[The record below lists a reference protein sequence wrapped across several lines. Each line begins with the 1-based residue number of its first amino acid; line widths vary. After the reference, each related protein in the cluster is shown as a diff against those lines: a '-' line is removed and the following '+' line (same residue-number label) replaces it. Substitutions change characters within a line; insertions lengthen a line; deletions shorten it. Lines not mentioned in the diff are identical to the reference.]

1 MANGKRALVTG
12 SSRGIGRAI
21 AIALA
26 ADGYEVL
33 IHCAGNMQK
42 AEETRQ
48 ADRKSRPFGDSHT
61 GRFVQ
66 FGSNGQAC
74 GRNGRYRRVG
84 AQRIR
89 AIS

>member
-33 IHCAGNMQK
+33 IHCAGNKQK
-42 AEETRQ
+42 AEETRKLIERAGHSATVIQ
-48 ADRKSRPFGDSHT
+48 AE
-61 GRFVQ
+61 
-66 FGSNGQAC
+66 
-74 GRNGRYRRVG
+74 
-84 AQRIR
+84 
-89 AIS
+89 

>member
-33 IHCAGNMQK
+33 FHCAGNMQ
-42 AEETRQ
+42 
-48 ADRKSRPFGDSHT
+48 
-61 GRFVQ
+61 
-66 FGSNGQAC
+66 
-74 GRNGRYRRVG
+74 
-84 AQRIR
+84 
-89 AIS
+89 